1 MYFKCIHNN
10 LRAIRIAIIS
20 MRMTTTEHF
29 FDADDT
35 NLDDYCWNCVA
46 RFMFMLPFTKN
57 IYIVYQYHPDC
68 NTCCA
73 VAARLHFGKMHI
85 ACCFMRTHMPLNS
98 KLSNFS
104 IFNTLKLAEVEIIH
118 WIHHLEIMKYRIF
131 FEVLTKF
138 FYSIDFRKIFCS
150 K

>member
-1 MYFKCIHNN
+1 MFFKCIHNN

-104 IFNTLKLAEVEIIH
+104 IFNTLKQAELEIIH
-118 WIHHLEIMKYRIF
+118 WNTSSRNNEIQNIF
-131 FEVLTKF
+131 RGFDKILLFHRFQE
-138 FYSIDFRKIFCS
+138 DFLQ
-150 K
+150 

>member
-1 MYFKCIHNN
+1 MFFKCIHNN

-104 IFNTLKLAEVEIIH
+104 IFNTLKQAELEIIH
-118 WIHHLEIMKYRIF
+118 WNTSSRNNEIQNIF
-131 FEVLTKF
+131 RGFDKILLFRRFQE
-138 FYSIDFRKIFCS
+138 DFLQ
-150 K
+150 